1 MVFHPFLLA
10 AYPILALM
18 GQNAGE
24 VRVASLSKLIGLV
37 LLATLVIWLLLGI
50 VLRDLRKAGVAASL
64 AVVFFF
70 TSDLVMGAADVSLS
84 YASRYWVRTEIELGV
99 AAAAIPEILMLA
111 GVAYALKTR
120 LKDARR
126 LTLFLNLFAAALIAI
141 PLAEIISTKTPSMAR
156 ATRVPVPYPLAAR
169 PSSKHLPDIYYIILD
184 GYAQ

>member
-70 TSDLVMGAADVSLS
+70 TSDQSSAPPTCRFPTPAVTGC
-84 YASRYWVRTEIELGV
+84 
-99 AAAAIPEILMLA
+99 
-111 GVAYALKTR
+111 
-120 LKDARR
+120 ARKS
-126 LTLFLNLFAAALIAI
+126 N
-141 PLAEIISTKTPSMAR
+141 
-156 ATRVPVPYPLAAR
+156 
-169 PSSKHLPDIYYIILD
+169 
-184 GYAQ
+184 